1 MTYRYHWYIASMML
15 ASIFKGSLNIDVE
28 TIIIIINV
36 YKIAIIVVIMVFAE
50 Q

>member
-1 MTYRYHWYIASMML
+1 MML

-28 TIIIIINV
+28 AIIIIIINV

>member
-1 MTYRYHWYIASMML
+1 ML

-28 TIIIIINV
+28 AIIIIINV